1 MFSAWPSYSD
11 FVNMPRPLLLVAFG
25 LSAAAG
31 AWAQASAPVLDP
43 ALLERVRG
51 LAQQGAQ
58 AGAAEVPGARVLVEL
73 GTLDPRLRLAPCAQV
88 QPYLP
93 NGQRMWG
100 RARIGLRCTQGAAW
114 NVFLPV
120 TVKVFMPALVLAQP
134 LPAGTPL
141 EAAHLAHEE
150 VDVAAGSSPAVTQA
164 EQALGRTLTRAMAA
178 GDALRRADLRP
189 RQWFAAGDM
198 VRVVAQ
204 GAGFSISG
212 EAQALGPG
220 LEGQAVRLR
229 TESGRVVS
237 ALPVAPR
244 QAEVTP

>member
-1 MFSAWPSYSD
+1 ML
-11 FVNMPRPLLLVAFG
+11 RPLLLVAFG

-31 AWAQASAPVLDP
+31 AWAQVPAPATASVLDP

-58 AGAAEVPGARVLVEL
+58 AGAAEVPGARVVVEL

-120 TVKVFMPALVLAQP
+120 SVKVFMPSLVLTQS
-134 LPAGTPL
+134 LPAGTL
-141 EAAHLAHEE
+141 LDATHLGSEE
-150 VDVAAGSSPAVTQA
+150 VDVAAGSSPAVTRA
-164 EQALGRTLTRAMAA
+164 EQALGRTLTRAMGA
-178 GDALRRADLRP
+178 GDALRRADLRA
-189 RQWFAAGDM
+189 RQWFAAGDT

-204 GAGFSISG
+204 GDGYSVSG
-212 EAQALGPG
+212 EAQAMGPG

-229 TESGRVVS
+229 TDSGRIVS
-237 ALPVAPR
+237 AMPVAPR